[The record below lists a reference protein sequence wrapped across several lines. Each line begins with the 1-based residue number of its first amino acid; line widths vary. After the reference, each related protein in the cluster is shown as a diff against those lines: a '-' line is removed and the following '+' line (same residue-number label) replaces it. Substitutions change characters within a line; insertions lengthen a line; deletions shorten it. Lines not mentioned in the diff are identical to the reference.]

1 MTTDEIFE
9 VMEAPTR
16 DAVIKV
22 IGVGGGGSNTVNQMV
37 EAGIKGVEFICAN
50 TDAQHLRRCGADVLL
65 PIGQQITRGLGAG
78 ADPNVGRQAALEDRD
93 RIVELIEGTDMLF
106 ITAGMGG
113 GTGTGAAPVVAE
125 IAREMGILTVAVVT
139 KPFQFERAKRMAVAK
154 HGIEE
159 LNKHVHSLIVIP
171 NERLLPVLGKG
182 VSMREA
188 FRASNDVL
196 HNAVQGIA
204 EIINCEGIVNVD
216 FADVKK
222 VMGVQGMA
230 MIGIGRGKGEDR
242 ATEAATSALSCPL
255 LEELNINGAEGLLVN
270 ITGKELT
277 IDEYTTVMEKISE
290 SASETAEVIV
300 GTVDDDSVGEELRV
314 TVVATG
320 LDSVLKKQ
328 MHPDNSKVAPIN
340 SGNSGGQAYKGLET
354 PAIDRRAPAVPS
366 RASAAAPL
374 PTVGNAAAK
383 PDDNYEYMDVPAF
396 LRRQAN

>member
-1 MTTDEIFE
+1 MGEVFE
-9 VMEAPTR
+9 VMETQTKE
-16 DAVIKV
+16 AVIKV
-22 IGVGGGGSNTVNQMV
+22 VGVGGGGSNTVNQMV
-37 EAGIKGVEFICAN
+37 QAGIKGVEFICAN
-50 TDAQHLRRCGADVLL
+50 TDAQHLRRCSADVLL

-139 KPFQFERAKRMAVAK
+139 KPFQFERAKRMTVAK
-154 HGIEE
+154 HGIDE

-182 VSMREA
+182 VSMKEA
-188 FRASNDVL
+188 FTASNDVL

-204 EIINCEGIVNVD
+204 EIISCEGEMNVD

-230 MIGIGRGKGEDR
+230 MIGIGTGKGEDR
-242 ATEAATSALSCPL
+242 AKEAAQAALSCPL
-255 LEELNINGAEGLLVN
+255 LEELSIQGAEGLLVN
-270 ITGKELT
+270 VTGANLT
-277 IDEYTTVMEKISE
+277 IDEYTQVMELMTEAASE
-290 SASETAEVIV
+290 SAEVIV
-300 GTVDDDSVGEELRV
+300 GTVEDDSVGEGLRV

-320 LDSVLKKQ
+320 LDSQLKKVMPEPASTRVTPISHGKQ
-328 MHPDNSKVAPIN
+328 PQVQSEAPSALEELNKVAVP
-340 SGNSGGQAYKGLET
+340 K
-354 PAIDRRAPAVPS
+354 RAAAGS
-366 RASAAAPL
+366 RSMDHGSAAPSL
-374 PTVGNAAAK
+374 R
-383 PDDNYEYMDVPAF
+383 DDDWLDVPAF
-396 LRRQAN
+396 LRTQAD

>member
-1 MTTDEIFE
+1 MGEVFE
-9 VMEAPTR
+9 VMETQTKE
-16 DAVIKV
+16 AVIKV
-22 IGVGGGGSNTVNQMV
+22 VGVGGGGSNTVNQMV

-50 TDAQHLRRCGADVLL
+50 TDAQHLRRCQADVLL

-93 RIVELIEGTDMLF
+93 RIIELIEGTDMLF

-139 KPFQFERAKRMAVAK
+139 KPFQFERAKRMTVAK
-154 HGIEE
+154 HGIDE

-182 VSMREA
+182 VSMKEA
-188 FRASNDVL
+188 FTASNDVL

-204 EIINCEGIVNVD
+204 EIISCEGEMNVD

-230 MIGIGRGKGEDR
+230 MIGIGTGKGEDR
-242 ATEAATSALSCPL
+242 AKEAAQAALSCPL
-255 LEELNINGAEGLLVN
+255 LEELSIQGAEGLLVN
-270 ITGKELT
+270 VTGANLT
-277 IDEYTTVMEKISE
+277 IDEYTQVMELMTEAASE
-290 SASETAEVIV
+290 SAEVIV
-300 GTVDDDSVGEELRV
+300 GTVEDDDAGEGLRV

-320 LDSVLKKQ
+320 LDSQLKKVLPEPAAATTTRVTPIKQ
-328 MHPDNSKVAPIN
+328 AAKPAAPETSLEDLSKV
-340 SGNSGGQAYKGLET
+340 S
-354 PAIDRRAPAVPS
+354 VPK
-366 RASAAAPL
+366 RAAAGGRN
-374 PTVGNAAAK
+374 VDHGNAA
-383 PDDNYEYMDVPAF
+383 PSLRNDDWLDVPAF
-396 LRRQAN
+396 LRTQAD

>member
-1 MTTDEIFE
+1 MGEVFE
-9 VMEAPTR
+9 VMETQTKE
-16 DAVIKV
+16 AVIKV
-22 IGVGGGGSNTVNQMV
+22 VGVGGGGSNTVNQMV
-37 EAGIKGVEFICAN
+37 QAGIKGVEFICAN
-50 TDAQHLRRCGADVLL
+50 TDAQHLRRCSADVLL

-139 KPFQFERAKRMAVAK
+139 KPFQFERAKRMTVAK
-154 HGIEE
+154 HGIDE

-182 VSMREA
+182 ISMKEA
-188 FRASNDVL
+188 FTASNDVL

-204 EIINCEGIVNVD
+204 EIISCEGEMNVD

-230 MIGIGRGKGEDR
+230 MIGIGTGKGEDR
-242 ATEAATSALSCPL
+242 AKEAAQAALSCPL
-255 LEELNINGAEGLLVN
+255 LEELSIQGAEGLLVN
-270 ITGKELT
+270 VTGANLT
-277 IDEYTTVMEKISE
+277 IDEYTQVMELMTEAASE
-290 SASETAEVIV
+290 SAEVIV
-300 GTVDDDSVGEELRV
+300 GTVEDDSAGEGLRV

-320 LDSVLKKQ
+320 LDSQLKKVLPEPTSTRVTPISQ
-328 MHPDNSKVAPIN
+328 GAKPAPVATEAPSALEELNKVSVPKRAAA
-340 SGNSGGQAYKGLET
+340 GGRSMDHG
-354 PAIDRRAPAVPS
+354 
-366 RASAAAPL
+366 SAAPSMR
-374 PTVGNAAAK
+374 
-383 PDDNYEYMDVPAF
+383 DDDWLDVPAF
-396 LRRQAN
+396 LRTQAD

>member
-1 MTTDEIFE
+1 MGEVFE
-9 VMEAPTR
+9 VMETQTKE
-16 DAVIKV
+16 AVIKV
-22 IGVGGGGSNTVNQMV
+22 VGVGGGGSNTVNQMV
-37 EAGIKGVEFICAN
+37 QAGIKGVEFICAN
-50 TDAQHLRRCGADVLL
+50 TDAQHLRRCSADVLL

-139 KPFQFERAKRMAVAK
+139 KPFQFERAKRMTVAK
-154 HGIEE
+154 HGIDE

-182 VSMREA
+182 VSMKEA
-188 FRASNDVL
+188 FTASNDVL

-204 EIINCEGIVNVD
+204 EIISCEGEMNVD

-230 MIGIGRGKGEDR
+230 MIGIGTGKGEDR
-242 ATEAATSALSCPL
+242 AKEAAQAALSCPL
-255 LEELNINGAEGLLVN
+255 LEELSIQGAEGLLVN
-270 ITGKELT
+270 VTGANLT
-277 IDEYTTVMEKISE
+277 IDEYTQVMELMTEAASE
-290 SASETAEVIV
+290 SAEVIV
-300 GTVDDDSVGEELRV
+300 GTVEDDSVGEGLRV

-320 LDSVLKKQ
+320 LDSQLKKVMPEPASTRVTPISHGKQ
-328 MHPDNSKVAPIN
+328 PQVQSEAPSALEELNKVA
-340 SGNSGGQAYKGLET
+340 
-354 PAIDRRAPAVPS
+354 VPK
-366 RASAAAPL
+366 RAAAGGRSMDHGSTAPSL
-374 PTVGNAAAK
+374 R
-383 PDDNYEYMDVPAF
+383 DDDWLDVPAF
-396 LRRQAN
+396 LRTQAD